1 LPPDEVG
8 EWIPLECPD
17 PASAEYPLRA
27 RMGNQG
33 ILVFKA
39 ADGLRGVE
47 RHCPHERAL
56 LTKATL
62 LRGGTMLK
70 CPLHN
75 FVFRLRD
82 GVAINCPGYR
92 LKVFEIKQEGGQLL
106 ARPAL
111 AG

>member
-1 LPPDEVG
+1 MPPDDAG
-8 EWIPLECPD
+8 DWIPLECPE
-17 PASAEYPLRA
+17 PASADYPLRA
-27 RMGNQG
+27 RMGTQG

-39 ADGLRGVE
+39 GEGLRGVE
-47 RHCPHERAL
+47 RHCPHEQAL

-62 LRGGTMLK
+62 MRGGTLLR

-92 LKVFEIKQEGGQLL
+92 LKVFEIKEQGGQLL
-106 ARPAL
+106 ARPVP

>member
-1 LPPDEVG
+1 LPPDDAG
-8 EWIPLECPD
+8 DWIPLECAET
-17 PASAEYPLRA
+17 ASEAYPLRA
-27 RMGNQG
+27 RMGSRG

-39 ADGLRGVE
+39 AEGLRGVA
-47 RHCPHERAL
+47 RHCPHEQAL

-62 LRGGTMLK
+62 IRGGTMLK

-92 LKVFEIKQEGGQLL
+92 LEVFDITEEGGQLL
-106 ARPAL
+106 ARPA
-111 AG
+111 AAT